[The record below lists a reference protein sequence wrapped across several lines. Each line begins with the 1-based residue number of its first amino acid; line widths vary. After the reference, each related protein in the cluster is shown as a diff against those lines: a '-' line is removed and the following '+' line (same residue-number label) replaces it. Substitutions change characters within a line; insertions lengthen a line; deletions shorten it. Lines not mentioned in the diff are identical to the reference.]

1 MAVFWPLACDTMKP
15 RLLLLV
21 ATACITIALRAQTPV
36 LVLEPVLGDAPDLS
50 PAQFALFDKYT
61 KAMTSEIE
69 LNATE
74 QAWFDS
80 MYYAVGETRES
91 PCQVIGMEC
100 SWYCGG
106 GPDSIWATSSL
117 TAQGQHTYDAANV
130 HDLDYC
136 TAWCEGVPGPG
147 IGQSLTYRFGPE
159 SPRLH
164 TIKVSNGLV
173 TSEAA
178 WRANNRVKR
187 ILVSENGL
195 PVLELTL
202 SDTRD
207 DQIFALPRLFGQ
219 RADGHPMDLSF
230 TILEIYPGER
240 FDDTVITEFW
250 FDGTDVH

>member
-1 MAVFWPLACDTMKP
+1 MMGRWHIN
-15 RLLLLV
+15 V
-21 ATACITIALRAQTPV
+21 AAMGFTLSMFAQSPIPV
-36 LVLEPVLGDAPDLS
+36 LQPTLGDTPDLS
-50 PAQFALFDKYT
+50 PAQFALFEKYV
-61 KAMTSEIE
+61 KAMQLEVE
-69 LNATE
+69 LTATE

-117 TAQGQHTYDAANV
+117 PAQGQHRYDPANA

-147 IGQSLTYRFGPE
+147 IGQSLTYRFKPD

-164 TIKVSNGLV
+164 TIKISNGLV

-202 SDTRD
+202 SDTMD
-207 DQIFALPRLFGQ
+207 DQTFELPRLFGQ
-219 RADGHPMDLSF
+219 RADGQPMDLSF
-230 TILEIYPGER
+230 TILEVYPGER
-240 FDDTVITEFW
+240 FDDTVITEIW

>member
-1 MAVFWPLACDTMKP
+1 MMGRWHILAAAMSFTLSVSGQSP
-15 RLLLLV
+15 
-21 ATACITIALRAQTPV
+21 IPV
-36 LVLEPVLGDAPDLS
+36 LQPTLGDTPDLS
-50 PAQFALFDKYT
+50 PAQFALFDKYM
-61 KAMTSEIE
+61 KAMQPEVE
-69 LNATE
+69 LSTTE

-117 TAQGQHTYDAANV
+117 PALGKHSYGPANA

-136 TAWCEGVPGPG
+136 TAWSEGVPGPG
-147 IGQSLTYRFGPE
+147 IGQSITYRFVPE

-164 TIKVSNGLV
+164 TIKISNGLV
-173 TSEAA
+173 TSETG

-187 ILVSENGL
+187 LLILENDTI
-195 PVLELTL
+195 VAELHL
-202 SDTRD
+202 ADSMA
-207 DQIFALPRLFGQ
+207 DQEFTLPRLFGK
-219 RADGHPMDLSF
+219 RADGLPMDLTF
-230 TILEIYPGER
+230 TIMEVYPGER
-240 FDDTVITEFW
+240 FDDTVITEIW